1 MAANPDPASP
11 SAAAHR
17 TLRPSKRVVPASL
30 ADRALTMLVVLILI
44 DVFLLAPLAELY
56 GGTHA
61 WSDLVFSAV
70 LVLGAL
76 AIWGDLWLTD
86 VFVATGIVSIAIR
99 IAVILNPELQL
110 RTWDASFAAIN
121 FLLLTLLGLRRVF
134 APGRINLHRILGAIA
149 VYLLMGLLFGQIF
162 RLVACQFPNA
172 FLMLG
177 QLASYEQIVPHLSYF
192 SFVALT
198 TLGFGDITPIHPFAK
213 SFTLLAAVI
222 GTLYPAVLIGR
233 LVSQELIHN
242 QRP

>member
-1 MAANPDPASP
+1 M
-11 SAAAHR
+11 SATG
-17 TLRPSKRVVPASL
+17 TLTRPSKRVVPASL
-30 ADRALTMLVVLILI
+30 ADRALTMLVILILI
-44 DVFLLAPLAELY
+44 DVFLLAPIAELY
-56 GGTHA
+56 GGSHA

-99 IAVILNPELQL
+99 IAIILDPSLQL
-110 RTWDASFAAIN
+110 SIWDASFAAAN

-134 APGRINLHRILGAIA
+134 APGRINKHRILGAVA

-177 QLASYEQIVPHLSYF
+177 QPATYEQIVPHLSYF

-213 SFTLLAAVI
+213 SFTLLAAVT

-233 LVSQELIHN
+233 LVSQELLHN
-242 QRP
+242 QS